1 MKRFLPALAV
11 LFLFLF
17 GGTAF
22 AESGTDRA
30 RFGAGSEAG
39 EAKTL
44 TVNGIGYRFRWCPP
58 GEFMMGS
65 PETEEGRNPDEV
77 PHKVQIARGFWL
89 LETEVTQ
96 EMWESVMGTTIEE
109 QHDLAR
115 GVFFAGMGGQF
126 PVYYVNWD
134 DANRFCG
141 RLSEESGE
149 TILLPAEEEWE
160 YACRAGTGTALYS
173 GDLKILE
180 LCNAPALD
188 PISWYGGNSSIDY
201 TGGGRDESY
210 ETRFWTARQYWGKD
224 AGTHRVKGKKPNA
237 WGLYDMIGNV
247 WEWCSD
253 RYDEEGASAGSRRV
267 YRGGSW
273 ISPARHCRSAAR
285 GRNNPNHRSIYTG
298 FRILLA
304 PDGE

>member
-1 MKRFLPALAV
+1 MKRFLPLFTAFFVL
-11 LFLFLF
+11 LFL
-17 GGTAF
+17 GAAF
-22 AESGTDRA
+22 AGNRA
-30 RFGAGSEAG
+30 GRAQFGAGSEAG
-39 EAKTL
+39 EARTL
-44 TVNGIGYRFRWCPP
+44 TVGGIGYTFRWCPP

-65 PETEEGRNPDEV
+65 PETEEGRDPDEV
-77 PHKVQIARGFWL
+77 PHKVQITRGFWL

-109 QHDLAR
+109 QRDLAR
-115 GVFFAGMGGQF
+115 GVFFAGTGAQF

-134 DANRFCG
+134 DASRFCG
-141 RLSEESGE
+141 RLSEKSGE

-173 GDLKILE
+173 GNMKILE

-188 PISWYGGNSSIDY
+188 PIAWYGGNSSAGY
-201 TGGGRDESY
+201 TGGDRDEGY

-237 WGLYDMIGNV
+237 WGLYDMLGNV

-253 RYDEEGASAGSRRV
+253 RYDEDGSAGLRRV

-273 ISPARHCRSAAR
+273 ISPARHCRSAVR
-285 GRNNPNHRSIYTG
+285 GRNNPNHRSIYIG
-298 FRILLA
+298 FRIMLVPA
-304 PDGE
+304 GE

>member
-1 MKRFLPALAV
+1 MKRFLP
-11 LFLFLF
+11 LF
-17 GGTAF
+17 TAF
-22 AESGTDRA
+22 FAFFFLGAAFAGSRAGRA
-30 RFGAGSEAG
+30 RFGEGSAAG
-39 EAKTL
+39 EARTL
-44 TVNGIGYRFRWCPP
+44 TVGGIGYTFRWCPP
-58 GEFMMGS
+58 GGFLMGS
-65 PETEEGRNPDEV
+65 PETEDGRDPDETL
-77 PHKVQIARGFWL
+77 HEVQITRGFWL
-89 LETEVTQ
+89 LESEVTQ
-96 EMWESVMGTTIEE
+96 QMWESVMGTTIEDR
-109 QHDLAR
+109 HDQAC
-115 GVFFAGMGGQF
+115 GGFFVGMGDQF

-149 TILLPAEEEWE
+149 TILLPTEEEWE

-173 GDLKILE
+173 GNMKISE

-188 PISWYGGNSSIDY
+188 PIAWYGGNSSAGY
-201 TGGGRDESY
+201 TGGDRDEGY
-210 ETRFWTARQYWGKD
+210 ETRFWTARQNWWKD

-253 RYDEEGASAGSRRV
+253 RYDEDGSAGSRRI

-285 GRNNPNHRSIYTG
+285 GRNNPNHRSIYIG
-298 FRILLA
+298 FRIMLVPA
-304 PDGE
+304 GE